1 MKGIQKQTT
10 YCRKTSQEIDHGTK
24 LVGEER
30 KTKMRLMAWEKFE
43 DSEQMRVTIEEV
55 IVNKWEFG
63 F

>member
-1 MKGIQKQTT
+1 M
-10 YCRKTSQEIDHGTK
+10 
-24 LVGEER
+24 VGEER